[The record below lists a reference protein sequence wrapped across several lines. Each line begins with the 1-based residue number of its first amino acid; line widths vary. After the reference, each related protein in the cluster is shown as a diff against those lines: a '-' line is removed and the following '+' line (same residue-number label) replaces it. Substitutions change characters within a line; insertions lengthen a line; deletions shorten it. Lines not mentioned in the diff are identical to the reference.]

1 MLKWI
6 STSRRDLPSIF
17 QSTGL
22 PGGGTSR
29 KSNAQDCLLAGVASA
44 GSMNLFPALKR
55 LANRALASIVL
66 QDIKELGVS
75 PDAKKATEDHL
86 KNAYS
91 CFLRLNCNTDDLVKS
106 RIWKYGSNSIP
117 EVAALCQAYLS
128 FGEKT
133 ARDSVSNWS
142 GGAQKSAVLF
152 AAVEKCRLMFPSLSG
167 NSFSK
172 KASSKSK
179 STDPSSKRGAV
190 TVVDSSDMASFEV
203 KVPGHLSAG
212 STFLSTVNLGGK
224 TKKVK
229 LTVPEGNPTTLRFS
243 LKVTPEDATKD
254 DE

>member
-1 MLKWI
+1 M
-6 STSRRDLPSIF
+6 
-17 QSTGL
+17 
-22 PGGGTSR
+22 
-29 KSNAQDCLLAGVASA
+29 
-44 GSMNLFPALKR
+44 
-55 LANRALASIVL
+55 
-66 QDIKELGVS
+66 GVS
-75 PDAKKATEDHL
+75 SDVKKATEDHL

-91 CFLRLNCNTDDLVKS
+91 CFLRLNCNTDDLLKS

-117 EVAALCQAYLS
+117 EVAALSQAYLS

-133 ARDSVSNWS
+133 FRDSVSNWS
-142 GGAQKSAVLF
+142 GGAQKSAVLI

-172 KASSKSK
+172 KSSSKSK
-179 STDPSSKRGAV
+179 STDPSTPSSTAGGKRGAA
-190 TVVDSSDMASFEV
+190 TVDDSNDMASFEV
-203 KVPGHLSAG
+203 KVPGHLAAG